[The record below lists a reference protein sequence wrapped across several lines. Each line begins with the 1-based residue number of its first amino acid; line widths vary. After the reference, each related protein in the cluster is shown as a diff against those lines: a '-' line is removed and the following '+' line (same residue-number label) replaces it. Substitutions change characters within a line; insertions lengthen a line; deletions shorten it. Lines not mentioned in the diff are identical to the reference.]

1 MRHVSIKLNTPQEF
15 INVTPINPL
24 ISKCQIKVCQVG
36 ESPNRNGSI
45 ITKETATEMAN
56 SLPGSPI
63 VGRYLKEKEDF
74 EEHSRE
80 MVIEDGELTFKDL
93 TQPYGFVD
101 LNAKCW
107 FQKFMD
113 DGVEHEYLMTEG
125 YIWTGRYPEAQR
137 IIDKGN
143 NQSMELD
150 DKSLQGSWSKDEN
163 GFYEFFII
171 NEAVISALCILGED
185 VEPCFEGAAVTK
197 VQFSLENSFKE
208 QLFSMINEMKE
219 ILSKGGEPVEDNKLN
234 ETSVV
239 EEITETPE
247 VTEEFAAE
255 QVEEVVEP
263 VVETPEEVP
272 AEAEAPAEDPA
283 EEEEA
288 SIEEAPAE
296 EETVEEVVEDDD
308 TIKFSVDQFT
318 ALQAE
323 NETLKAEIEELKAFK
338 LGIERVE
345 KQNMIDKFYMLSDED
360 KAVKSTMDYTIKLDT
375 YTLDEIESK
384 LCVTCFRKNISFS
397 VETKDETTED
407 VTTYN
412 LQKDY
417 DSTPA
422 WIKAIEMHS
431 KK

>member
-24 ISKCQIKVCQVG
+24 ISKCQIKVCYVG
-36 ESPNRNGSI
+36 DTPNRNGSI
-45 ITKETATEMAN
+45 ITKEVATEMAN

-80 MVIEDGELTFKDL
+80 MVIEDGELAFKDL

-107 FQKFMD
+107 FQKFTD

-197 VQFSLENSFKE
+197 VQFSLENNFKE

-255 QVEEVVEP
+255 QVEDVAEP

-272 AEAEAPAEDPA
+272 AEEAEAPTEEPA

-288 SIEEAPAE
+288 PIEEAPAE
-296 EETVEEVVEDDD
+296 EEAAEEEVVEEEDD
-308 TIKFSVDQFT
+308 TIKFSVEEFT

-360 KAVKSTMDYTIKLDT
+360 KADVVANIDT

-397 VETKDETTED
+397 VETKDENTED

-422 WIKAIEMHS
+422 WIKALEMHS

>member
-1 MRHVSIKLNTPQEF
+1 
-15 INVTPINPL
+15 
-24 ISKCQIKVCQVG
+24 
-36 ESPNRNGSI
+36 
-45 ITKETATEMAN
+45 MAN

-63 VGRYLKEKEDF
+63 VGRYLKDKEDF

-80 MVIEDGELTFKDL
+80 MVIEDGELIFKDL

-107 FQKFMD
+107 FQKFLD

-125 YIWTGRYPEAQR
+125 YIWTERYPESKR
-137 IIDKGN
+137 IIEQGN

-150 DKSLQGSWSKDEN
+150 NKSLQGTWSKDEN
-163 GFYEFFII
+163 GYYEFFII

-185 VEPCFEGAAVTK
+185 VEPCFEGAAITK
-197 VQFSLENSFKE
+197 VQFSLEKNFKDE
-208 QLFSMINEMKE
+208 LFSMISEMKE

-296 EETVEEVVEDDD
+296 EETVEEVAEEDDG

-360 KAVKSTMDYTIKLDT
+360 KADVVANIDT

>member
-24 ISKCQIKVCQVG
+24 ISKCQIKVCYVG
-36 ESPNRNGSI
+36 DTPNRNGSV

-197 VQFSLENSFKE
+197 VQFSLENGFKE

-255 QVEEVVEP
+255 QVEDVAEP

-272 AEAEAPAEDPA
+272 AEEV
-283 EEEEA
+283 
-288 SIEEAPAE
+288 EAPAE
-296 EETVEEVVEDDD
+296 ESAEEEETIIEDAPAEETAEEEVVEKDD
-308 TIKFSVDQFT
+308 TIKFSVEEFT

-338 LGIERVE
+338 LNIERVE

-360 KAVKSTMDYTIKLDT
+360 KADVVANIDT

-397 VETKDETTED
+397 VETKEEEAED

>member
-24 ISKCQIKVCQVG
+24 ISKCQIKVCYVG
-36 ESPNRNGSI
+36 DTPNRNGSV
-45 ITKETATEMAN
+45 ITKEVATEMAN

-171 NEAVISALCILGED
+171 NEAVISALCVLGED

-255 QVEEVVEP
+255 PVEDVAEP

-272 AEAEAPAEDPA
+272 AEDAEAPAEESA

-288 SIEEAPAE
+288 PIEEAPAE
-296 EETVEEVVEDDD
+296 EEAAEEETVEEDD
-308 TIKFSVDQFT
+308 TIKFSVEEFT

-360 KAVKSTMDYTIKLDT
+360 KADVVANIDT

-384 LCVTCFRKNISFS
+384 LCVTCFRKNINFS
-397 VETKDETTED
+397 VETKDENTED

>member
-24 ISKCQIKVCQVG
+24 ISKCQIKVCYVG
-36 ESPNRNGSI
+36 DTPNRNGSV

-255 QVEEVVEP
+255 QVEDVAEP

-272 AEAEAPAEDPA
+272 AEEVEAPVEESA
-283 EEEEA
+283 EEEETI
-288 SIEEAPAE
+288 IEDAPAE
-296 EETVEEVVEDDD
+296 ETAEEEVVEEDD
-308 TIKFSVDQFT
+308 TIKFSVEEFT
-318 ALQAE
+318 TLQAE

-338 LGIERVE
+338 LNIERVE

-360 KAVKSTMDYTIKLDT
+360 KADVVANIDT

-397 VETKDETTED
+397 VETKEEEAED

-422 WIKAIEMHS
+422 WIKALEMHS

>member
-24 ISKCQIKVCQVG
+24 ISKCQIKVCYVG
-36 ESPNRNGSI
+36 DTPNRNGSI
-45 ITKETATEMAN
+45 ITKEVATEMAN

-80 MVIEDGELTFKDL
+80 MVIEDGELAFKDL

-107 FQKFMD
+107 FQKFTD

-171 NEAVISALCILGED
+171 NEAVISALCVLGED

-197 VQFSLENSFKE
+197 VQFSLENNFKE

-255 QVEEVVEP
+255 QVEDVAEP

-272 AEAEAPAEDPA
+272 AEEAEAPTEEPA

-288 SIEEAPAE
+288 PIEEAPAE
-296 EETVEEVVEDDD
+296 EEAAEEEVVEEEDD
-308 TIKFSVDQFT
+308 TIKFSVEEFT

-360 KAVKSTMDYTIKLDT
+360 KADVVANIDT

-397 VETKDETTED
+397 VETKDENTED

-422 WIKAIEMHS
+422 WIKALEMHS

>member
-24 ISKCQIKVCQVG
+24 ISKCQIKVCYVG
-36 ESPNRNGSI
+36 DTPNRNGSV
-45 ITKETATEMAN
+45 ITKEVATEMAN

-171 NEAVISALCILGED
+171 NEAVISALCVLGED

-255 QVEEVVEP
+255 QVEDVAEP

-272 AEAEAPAEDPA
+272 AEEAEVLAEEPA

-288 SIEEAPAE
+288 PIEEAPAE
-296 EETVEEVVEDDD
+296 EEAAEKEVVEEDD
-308 TIKFSVDQFT
+308 TIKFSVEEFT

-360 KAVKSTMDYTIKLDT
+360 KADVVANIDT

-384 LCVTCFRKNISFS
+384 LCVTCFRKNINFS
-397 VETKDETTED
+397 VETKDENTED